1 MFILF
6 VNVLTVDLFSHKRLE
21 CLRHLFILVA
31 RAPGKSCQKGSS
43 QKSRPESVR
52 FGHQAG
58 PFVTT
63 RPAAKR
69 GKDSQLFF
77 SPCQAAVSLQRTP
90 FGLQAA
96 YLRQSLACWHW
107 NNGGE
112 NHSLELQ
119 KPKALTLL
127 LWAIWHLG
135 PAPAPFQQL
144 SVTYTHT
151 HTCRYTH
158 TYMCMYTNTNA
169 HRHTYLTQGRHSPG
183 VLPSKNRHSNINGLI
198 THTPSHFWVES
209 VDGGK

>member
-69 GKDSQLFF
+69 GKDSQLFL

-151 HTCRYTH
+151 HMQIH
-158 TYMCMYTNTNA
+158 TYIHVHVHKHKCTQTYILHTGKTLTGCLALKEQTLQYQWFDNT
-169 HRHTYLTQGRHSPG
+169 SPFSFLGG
-183 VLPSKNRHSNINGLI
+183 VS
-198 THTPSHFWVES
+198 
-209 VDGGK
+209 